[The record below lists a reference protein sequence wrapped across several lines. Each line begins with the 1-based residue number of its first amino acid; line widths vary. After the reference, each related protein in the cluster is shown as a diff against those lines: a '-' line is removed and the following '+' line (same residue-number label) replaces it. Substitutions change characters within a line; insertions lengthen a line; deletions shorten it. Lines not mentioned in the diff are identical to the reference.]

1 MNHLEIE
8 DIGRLI
14 DKNVSKQE
22 RKRLFQHLSQC
33 KACLTLY
40 NETLKFMGEEKKS
53 KSLLKFPIPGKIIV
67 SGVCKAIST
76 IFTVKRYRL
85 ALVAMLIIL
94 SMVPFMVKEFSPQKI
109 KNAQIQ
115 YIENKIENIG
125 SPAFFPSGGA
135 RYTAVRT
142 GIFIEDLSMLI
153 QTDEKEELLQKI
165 SQMLGRELKQLADE
179 KNSLLQELAQL
190 NKKNFAKVFHNI
202 KELIEKQSLTE
213 LFQFGRFI
221 GQSIRATFENQIPEQ
236 GDIEKFRRIAQKF
249 KLPPGVFKR
258 LSKLK
263 TTKNVK
269 ENRDIF
275 IEIEELFFK

>member
-14 DKNVSKQE
+14 DGNVRKQE
-22 RKRLFQHLSQC
+22 RKLFFKHLSEC

-40 NETLKFMGEEKKS
+40 NETLKFMGDEKKS
-53 KSLLKFPIPGKIIV
+53 KSLLKFPIPGKITV

-76 IFTVKRYRL
+76 IFTMKRYQL

-94 SMVPFMVKEFSPQKI
+94 VMVPFMVKESSQQKI
-109 KNAQIQ
+109 KNARIQ
-115 YIENKIENIG
+115 YIENKIENMG

-135 RYTAVRT
+135 IYTAVRT
-142 GIFIEDLSMLI
+142 GIFIEDLSILV
-153 QTDEKEELLQKI
+153 QTDGKEELQQKI
-165 SQMLGRELKQLADE
+165 KQMLGRELKQLPDKE
-179 KNSLLQELAQL
+179 NPLLQELARL
-190 NKKNFAKVFHNI
+190 NKKNFAVMVQHI
-202 KELIEKQSLTE
+202 KELMEKQSLTE
-213 LFQFGRFI
+213 YFRFGRFI